1 MEEDKMV
8 DNTIEENN
16 ENEKTTIG
24 IKTIMK
30 HRNAFNDLPGATN
43 EEKYLNLLEAYE
55 KQKSKDKKINI
66 AEYKESISKSFSNI
80 ERQLEAMES
89 SVMEYQEELEDTY
102 INKFGV
108 MLDELKSNI
117 ENEEILKAQ
126 IITFENE
133 LAKVNES
140 NKEQTDEIK
149 ELTDKVNDLEL
160 KNSEYIALNT
170 SLVKSEN
177 DYINQLRE
185 KDVLISSKN
194 LEISNLEK
202 LHNEEVEQLEKEYK
216 LKLEELTDRHETI
229 INDYKNKIV
238 VSDREKAV
246 LENSVK
252 SLSESLSSSNS
263 EIHELKEEIKA
274 ITKETK
280 LEIKAI
286 EQDYKKE
293 IKALED
299 KIKTLEIEKAREEAK
314 NSNLEENLKNLHAEK
329 NEINDRLEDAEKVKM
344 EQSVNIKELDKEVG
358 EYKALLVN
366 KENHLKEVE
375 QENLIA
381 KEKIK
386 SLEEENKKLQNKIDS
401 LKENK

>member
-344 EQSVNIKELDKEVG
+344 EQSVNIKELDKEVD

>member
-30 HRNAFNDLPGATN
+30 YRNAFNDLPGATN

-140 NKEQTDEIK
+140 NKEQPDEIK
-149 ELTDKVNDLEL
+149 ELTDKSEL
-160 KNSEYIALNT
+160 HPIC
-170 SLVKSEN
+170 
-177 DYINQLRE
+177 
-185 KDVLISSKN
+185 
-194 LEISNLEK
+194 
-202 LHNEEVEQLEKEYK
+202 
-216 LKLEELTDRHETI
+216 
-229 INDYKNKIV
+229 
-238 VSDREKAV
+238 
-246 LENSVK
+246 
-252 SLSESLSSSNS
+252 
-263 EIHELKEEIKA
+263 
-274 ITKETK
+274 
-280 LEIKAI
+280 
-286 EQDYKKE
+286 
-293 IKALED
+293 
-299 KIKTLEIEKAREEAK
+299 
-314 NSNLEENLKNLHAEK
+314 
-329 NEINDRLEDAEKVKM
+329 
-344 EQSVNIKELDKEVG
+344 
-358 EYKALLVN
+358 
-366 KENHLKEVE
+366 
-375 QENLIA
+375 
-381 KEKIK
+381 
-386 SLEEENKKLQNKIDS
+386 
-401 LKENK
+401 